1 MATSPQLVLDRDYVG
16 VRQRTAQPRPAAERR
31 VVRPAAVAIRLS
43 PLARLFKRIQRAY
56 LGSAALMVVGFV
68 AMLLTGPGWQA
79 VAAAG
84 AIFAGMGALI
94 AFLVAVTLGDGMR
107 SPR

>member
-1 MATSPQLVLDRDYVG
+1 MATSPQLVLDRDYAG
-16 VRQRTAQPRPAAERR
+16 VRPRAAQPRPAAERR
-31 VVRPAAVAIRLS
+31 VARPAATPIRLS
-43 PLARLFKRIQRAY
+43 PLARLFKRLRRVY

-84 AIFAGMGALI
+84 AIFAGAGALT
-94 AFLVAVTLGDGMR
+94 AFLVAVTLGDGIR
-107 SPR
+107 SAR

>member
-16 VRQRTAQPRPAAERR
+16 VRQRTVQPRPAAERR

-43 PLARLFKRIQRAY
+43 PVARLFKRIRHVF
-56 LGSAALMVVGFV
+56 LGSAALMVVAFG
-68 AMLLTGPGWQA
+68 ATLLTGGGWQS

-84 AIFAGMGALI
+84 AIFAGTGILT
-94 AFLVAVTLGDGMR
+94 AFLVVVTLGDGLR